1 MKSTM
6 RMRALSALTIV
17 VGLGFV
23 ASAGAAIT
31 ENTDTS
37 TRPMLVQSSQYLGY
51 GEGWASDGGQI
62 LFTHDGGVTWRNIT
76 PAGLPGHIQ
85 EITFA
90 DGARGWVVASD
101 PNSNDALHVLSTTD
115 GGARWVETG
124 SIKVPDGLLA
134 AQVSS
139 VSFAD
144 ANNGWLMLNSTSSKS
159 PQSTLLY
166 RTTNAGRTWQPL
178 PAPPSA
184 GTVSFDSATVGRLNA
199 FEGEFS
205 YWQTQDGGHSWWPAD
220 GVTRERN
227 MLVPAS
233 ELLDGAL
240 AADETVVEAQ
250 YDTAGD
256 GWAVVLGG
264 LCESDSNCMQY
275 TRLLSFGTQGRS
287 EEITPEVDASS
298 ISYARAGSESQALV
312 SVPSAATNTLA
323 NFGLVRVPQTLP
335 SVSLMHV
342 VIQSEVEPSQG
353 NQPAFGDEYARN
365 VQRALVAKG
374 ISTSVDGWFG
384 NGTRNSYRT
393 WQQRLGYSG
402 LDASGTPGPTSLTTL
417 GQNRFVVGGR
427 YSIGSKVKFRSQK
440 YWVNER
446 TRAMIYAAER
456 ILGYRLVL
464 TQGSY
469 STGVGASA
477 GTHDGGG
484 AIDVNLS
491 NWSMTKIWQTV
502 KALRQVGFAAWYRSP
517 TSDWGRHIHAMAIG
531 DYDINRGIGND
542 QIGDYLVGK
551 DGLSGH
557 RPDNTP
563 AAYRAPF
570 TWWERT
576 PYYRAF

>member
-1 MKSTM
+1 MMSTM
-6 RMRALSALTIV
+6 RIKALSALVIV
-17 VGLGFV
+17 VGWGFV
-23 ASAGAAIT
+23 ASAGAVVTQNADAT
-31 ENTDTS
+31 

-51 GEGWASDGGQI
+51 GEGWASDGGQV
-62 LFTHDGGVTWRNIT
+62 LFTHDGGLTWRNIT

-85 EITFA
+85 EITFT

-101 PNSNDALHVLSTTD
+101 RDNNNALHVLSTTD
-115 GGARWVETG
+115 GGANWVDTG

-144 ANNGWLMLNSTSSKS
+144 KNNGWLMLISTASGS
-159 PQSTLLY
+159 PESTVLY

-184 GTVSFDSATVGRLNA
+184 GIVRFDSATVGRLNA
-199 FEGEFS
+199 FEGEFN

-220 GVTRERN
+220 GIAWERN

-233 ELLDGAL
+233 ERLDGTL
-240 AADETVVEAQ
+240 FDDETVVEAQ

-264 LCESDSNCMQY
+264 LCETDSHCMQY
-275 TRLLSFGTQGRS
+275 TRLLSFSAQSRS
-287 EEITPEVDASS
+287 EEITPEVNASS
-298 ISYARAGSESQALV
+298 ISYARAASEMQTFVGA
-312 SVPSAATNTLA
+312 PAAGTSKLA
-323 NFGLVRVPQTLP
+323 NFRFDPVPMGLP

-342 VIQSEVEPSQG
+342 VIQSQVEPSQG
-353 NQPAFGDEYARN
+353 NQPAFGDEYTRN
-365 VQRALVAKG
+365 VQRALSAQG
-374 ISTSVDGWFG
+374 ISASADGWFG
-384 NGTRNSYRT
+384 NGTRSAYRT
-393 WQQRLGYSG
+393 WQHRLGYSG
-402 LDASGTPGPTSLTTL
+402 LDASGTPGPTSLTRL

-427 YSIGSKVKFRSQK
+427 YSVGSRVSFRGVT
-440 YWVNER
+440 VNQR
-446 TRAMIYAAER
+446 TRAMVYGAER
-456 ILGYRLVL
+456 ILGYQLSFS
-464 TQGSY
+464 QGSY
-469 STGVGASA
+469 HSGTQASA

-484 AIDVNLS
+484 ALDVALS
-491 NWSMTKIWQTV
+491 NWSMTKVWQTV
-502 KALRQVGFAAWYRSP
+502 KALRQVGFAAWYRPP

-531 DYDINRGIGND
+531 DYDISAGIGND

-563 AAYRAPF
+563 TAYRAPF

>member
-6 RMRALSALTIV
+6 RMRALSALMIA
-17 VGLGFV
+17 VGLGFG
-23 ASAGAAIT
+23 ASAGAAVT
-31 ENTDTS
+31 QNTDAITK
-37 TRPMLVQSSQYLGY
+37 PMLVQSLQYLGY
-51 GEGWASDGGQI
+51 GEGWASNGGQV

-76 PAGLPGHIQ
+76 PAGLPGQIQ
-85 EITFA
+85 EITFT
-90 DGARGWVVASD
+90 DGAHGWVVASD
-101 PNSNDALHVLSTTD
+101 RDRNDALHVLSTTD

-124 SIKVPDGLLA
+124 SIKVPDELLA
-134 AQVSS
+134 AQVAS

-144 ANNGWLMLNSTSSKS
+144 KNNGWLMLISTSSES
-159 PQSTLLY
+159 PESTVLY

-184 GTVSFDSATVGRLNA
+184 GIVRFDSANVGRLNA

-205 YWQTQDGGHSWWPAD
+205 YWQTQDGGLSWWPAD
-220 GVTRERN
+220 GIAWERN

-233 ELLDGAL
+233 EQLHGAL
-240 AADETVVEAQ
+240 FDDETVVEAQ

-264 LCESDSNCMQY
+264 LCETESHCMQY
-275 TRLLSFGTQGRS
+275 TRLMSFGAQGRS
-287 EEITPEVDASS
+287 EEITPEVAASS
-298 ISYARAGSESQALV
+298 ISYAPATSETQALV
-312 SVPSAATNTLA
+312 GAPSSRTNTLA
-323 NFGLVRVPQTLP
+323 NFRLDPVPMALP

-342 VIQSEVEPSQG
+342 VIQSQVEPSQG

-384 NGTRNSYRT
+384 YGTRSSYRK

-427 YSIGSKVKFRSQK
+427 YSIGSQVWYRDKKMNQ
-440 YWVNER
+440 R
-446 TRAMIYAAER
+446 TKAMLLGAEK
-456 ILGYRLVL
+456 ILGYQLSIS
-464 TQGSY
+464 QGGY
-469 STGVGASA
+469 NPGGVDDSA

-484 AIDVNLS
+484 ALDIRVFDWTMDKV
-491 NWSMTKIWQTV
+491 WRTV
-502 KALRQVGFAAWYRSP
+502 KALRQVGFAAWYRHP
-517 TSDWGRHIHAMAIG
+517 PQLKYKHIHVMAIG
-531 DYDINRGIGND
+531 DYDVSTNANY

-551 DGLSGH
+551 DGLKQH
-557 RPDNTP
+557 RPDETP
-563 AAYRAPF
+563 AAYRVPF

-576 PYYRAF
+576 PYYRPF

>member
-1 MKSTM
+1 MMSTM

-23 ASAGAAIT
+23 ASAGAAVT
-31 ENTDTS
+31 ENTDAS

-51 GEGWASDGGQI
+51 GEGWASDGGQV

-85 EITFA
+85 EITFT

-101 PNSNDALHVLSTTD
+101 RDRNNALHVLSTTD
-115 GGARWVETG
+115 GGARWAETG

-134 AQVSS
+134 VQVSS

-144 ANNGWLMLNSTSSKS
+144 KNNGWLMLISTSSES
-159 PQSTLLY
+159 PESTLLY

-184 GTVSFDSATVGRLNA
+184 GTVRFSSSTVGRLNA
-199 FEGEFS
+199 SEGEFS
-205 YWQTQDGGHSWWPAD
+205 IWQTQDGGQSWWPAD
-220 GVTRERN
+220 GIARESN

-233 ELLDGAL
+233 KLLERAMFP
-240 AADETVVEAQ
+240 DETVVEAQ

-264 LCESDSNCMQY
+264 LCETDSHCMQY
-275 TRLLSFGTQGRS
+275 TRLLSFGAQGRS
-287 EEITPEVDASS
+287 EEITPEVNASS
-298 ISYARAGSESQALV
+298 ISYARGASETQALV
-312 SVPSAATNTLA
+312 GAPSSATNTLA
-323 NFGLVRVPQTLP
+323 NFGFNPVPLALP

-342 VIQSEVEPSQG
+342 VIQSQVEPSQG
-353 NQPAFGDEYARN
+353 NQPAFGDEYAKN

-384 NGTRNSYRT
+384 NGTRSAYAT
-393 WQQRLGYSG
+393 WQRRLGYSG

-427 YSIGSKVKFRSQK
+427 YSIGSRVSFRGVT
-440 YWVNER
+440 VNER
-446 TRAMIYAAER
+446 TKAMIYGAER
-456 ILGYRLVL
+456 ILGYQLNFA
-464 TQGSY
+464 QGSY
-469 STGVGASA
+469 HPGTSQSA

-484 AIDVNLS
+484 ALDVDLS
-491 NWSMTKIWQTV
+491 NWSMTKIWGTV
-502 KALRQVGFAAWYRSP
+502 KALRQVGFAAWYRPYLSGH
-517 TSDWGRHIHAMAIG
+517 WNRHIHAMAIG
-531 DYDINRGIGND
+531 DYDISRGIGND

-557 RPDNTP
+557 GPDNTP
-563 AAYRAPF
+563 TAYRAPF